1 MDPLFTVTV
10 PPHTAP
16 PHTAPS
22 HTVPSHT
29 VPPHT
34 VPAVGRTLTRQVS
47 QGPAEL
53 SGSVQR
59 K

>member
-1 MDPLFTVTV
+1 MPGEEEVDPVFTVTAL
-10 PPHTAP
+10 P
-16 PHTAPS
+16 

-29 VPPHT
+29 VP
-34 VPAVGRTLTRQVS
+34 AVVRTLTQQVS